1 MSLKSAAAQMTS
13 TTTSALPPSIR
24 ARIGDYGWIW
34 VGTTAL
40 FVVSLLIAP
49 GSMTPA
55 ALRAMLPFAGIL
67 AIVAVGQTLVIQ
79 QRGIDMS
86 AVGSLTLAGIL
97 VATWGFADRPLAIA
111 IPATLVVVSGIG
123 VVNGLLVTRANIAP
137 IVATLA
143 VNALII
149 GAVRQISKGAPLTAP
164 PVLRDFATGRFYGVP
179 FLIIVA
185 IAFIAAVAGVMNY
198 TAIGRRFV
206 AVGVSPRVAAAAGI
220 VAERYQ
226 VGAYAFAALSF
237 SIAGILLSGFIGN
250 AAQNAGVDYLLPGV
264 AAVVVGGTPLTGGR
278 GSVVAS
284 GVAAL
289 FISQLGQ
296 MVLSMGATPAA
307 QLLVQA
313 LAIVVATGIRLLP
326 QMIKELAR
334 SDPTSP

>member
-1 MSLKSAAAQMTS
+1 
-13 TTTSALPPSIR
+13 
-24 ARIGDYGWIW
+24 
-34 VGTTAL
+34 
-40 FVVSLLIAP
+40 
-49 GSMTPA
+49 
-55 ALRAMLPFAGIL
+55 MLPFAGIL

-198 TAIGRRFV
+198 SAIGRRFV

>member
-1 MSLKSAAAQMTS
+1 MSMKPLAAHRITPTS
-13 TTTSALPPSIR
+13 GLPSSMR
-24 ARIGDYGWIW
+24 AKIGDYGWIW
-34 VGTTAL
+34 IGVAVL
-40 FVVSLLIAP
+40 LAVSALIAP
-49 GSMTPA
+49 GSVTPS
-55 ALRAMLPFAGIL
+55 ALRAMLPFAAIL
-67 AIVAVGQTLVIQ
+67 AVVAVGQTLVIQ

-97 VATWGFADRPLAIA
+97 VATWGFADRPLWIA
-111 IPATLVVVSGIG
+111 IPATLAVVSAIG
-123 VVNGLLVTRANIAP
+123 AINGLLVTRVNIAP
-137 IVATLA
+137 IVTTLA

-164 PVLRDFATGRFYGVP
+164 ALLRDFATARVYGLP
-179 FLIIVA
+179 YLIIVA
-185 IAFIAAVAGVMNY
+185 IAFIAVVASVMNY
-198 TAIGRRFV
+198 TAVGRRFV
-206 AVGVSPRVAAAAGI
+206 AVGVSPLAAEAAGI

-226 VGAYAFAALSF
+226 VGAYAFAAFSF

-250 AAQNAGVDYLLPGV
+250 AAQNAGADYLLPGV

-284 GVAAL
+284 AVAAL
-289 FISQLGQ
+289 FITQLGQ

-326 QMIKELAR
+326 EVMGSLRRK
-334 SDPTSP
+334 